1 MKKRIIKIIDFKTA
15 LRIFS
20 KRKETYINKKMIEYV
35 NKIISE
41 VKKKGDFALIKFM
54 KKIDK
59 VDLDIDKIIVKKS
72 DIEKAY
78 EKISDEQIE
87 ALKFMKERIEKF
99 EKKILENIRF
109 KYIDSEYGLEVKY
122 TYKPIESIGCYIP
135 SGKVAYP
142 STVFM
147 TVIPA
152 KIAGVPRIAL
162 CSPPKLNN
170 EINPLILVSADICGV
185 NEIYRIG
192 GAQAIA
198 ALAYGTQ
205 TIKPVN
211 KIIGPG
217 NIYVTIA
224 KILVSKNVSIDLP
237 AGPSEIVILADELAN
252 PKYIALDLISQAEHD
267 FNSISLLVTTSKLL
281 AKKVLFEIES
291 IIPSIDNFEIVKRSI
306 SKSYI
311 IVCKNIG
318 EAILFINNFAPEH
331 LEIILEKPEEVIEH
345 IVNAGIILVGE
356 NTPVSLT
363 DYCVGTNHV
372 LPTGEYGKTYSG
384 LSVLDYIKRFY
395 IVKCSKESIK
405 KFKYFAKILA
415 ESEKLKNHYLAIEGR
430 LK

>member
-1 MKKRIIKIIDFKTA
+1 MNKKIIKIIDFKTA
-15 LRIFS
+15 LRILL
-20 KRKETYINKKMIEYV
+20 KRRSPIDGKIVEYV
-35 NKIISE
+35 NRIISE
-41 VKKKGDFALIKFM
+41 VREKGDLALIKFM

-59 VDLDIDKIIVKKS
+59 SNLSIEDLIVKKS

-78 EKISDEQIE
+78 DKISDEQIE

-99 EKKILENIRF
+99 EKKILERICF
-109 KYIDSEYGLEVKY
+109 KYVDSEYGLEVKY
-122 TYKPIESIGCYIP
+122 TYKPIESVGCYIP
-135 SGKVAYP
+135 GGKVAYP

-152 KIAGVPRIAL
+152 KISSVPRIVL
-162 CSPPKLNN
+162 CSPPKWNN
-170 EINPLILVSADICGV
+170 EINPLILVSADMCGV

-224 KILVSKNVSIDLP
+224 KILVSKHVSIDLP
-237 AGPSEIVILADELAN
+237 AGPSEIVVLADESAN
-252 PKYIALDLISQAEHD
+252 PKYIALDLLSQAEHD
-267 FNSISLLVTTSKLL
+267 VNSISLLVTTSKSL
-281 AKKVLFEIES
+281 AEKVSFEIES
-291 IIPSIDNFEIVKRSI
+291 IISSIDNSKIIKKSI

-311 IVCKNIG
+311 IVCRNID

-331 LEIILEKPEEVIEH
+331 LEIVLERPEEVIER
-345 IVNAGIILVGE
+345 IVNAGIILLGE
-356 NTPVSLT
+356 NTPVPLT

-372 LPTGEYGKTYSG
+372 LPTGGYGKTYSG
-384 LSVLDYIKRFY
+384 LSVLDYIKRFC
-395 IVKCSKESIK
+395 IVKCSKKSIR
-405 KFKYFAKILA
+405 KFKPYAKILA